1 MLIHEFPDIQWLKT
15 KIREG
20 FSDRKAINNIPLSHS
35 GWPTVILNTA
45 TRQADRRDI
54 KGPFSLFLNLRGKS
68 TIGVDGKQ
76 HQINEQCYTLS
87 NPGQHYD
94 LIIDDAETTETLNIH
109 LGEYFYGQS
118 LKAISESYAQ
128 LLDNPFGTRASTHLI
143 NPRTLLRNEAMNQQ
157 LGRLLQGY
165 KSVNN
170 PDLQEEIL
178 FELLKGVM
186 TENCRELKKTAA
198 LPIKSVAIREEIS
211 ERLFLARDYIHS
223 HFDREVALDE
233 LSKISCLSKF
243 HFLRLFKQ
251 AFRQSPYQ
259 YQKALRVDR
268 AMSLY
273 KQGKTLEEIAGKV
286 GVENASSI
294 SRMIYKQFGF
304 YPSQLIQ

>member
-1 MLIHEFPDIQWLKT
+1 MLIHQFPDIEWLKT

-20 FSDRKAINNIPLSHS
+20 FSDRKAINDTPLSHS
-35 GWPTVILNTA
+35 GWPTVVLNTT

-54 KGPFSLFLNLRGKS
+54 KGPFSLFLNLSGKS
-68 TIGVDGKQ
+68 IVGVEGKQ
-76 HQINEQCYTLS
+76 YQINEQCFTLS
-87 NPGQHYD
+87 NSGQHYD

-109 LGEYFYGQS
+109 FGEYFYTQS
-118 LKAISESYAQ
+118 IKAISESERQ
-128 LLDNPFGTRASTHLI
+128 LLDNPFDSQVSTPLV
-143 NPRTLLRNEAMNQQ
+143 NPRTLLRNEVMNKQ

-165 KSVNN
+165 RSGNN

-178 FELLKGVM
+178 FELLKGLM
-186 TENCRELKKTAA
+186 TANCRELKKTAA
-198 LPIKSVAIREEIS
+198 LPIKSVAVREEIA

-233 LSKISCLSKF
+233 LSRISCLSKF

-273 KQGKTLEEIAGKV
+273 KQGKTLEEIAEKV
-286 GVENASSI
+286 GIENASSI
-294 SRMIYKQFGF
+294 SRMIYKQFGV
-304 YPSQLIQ
+304 YPSQLVQ

>member
-1 MLIHEFPDIQWLKT
+1 MLIHEFPDIEWLKT

-20 FSDRKAINNIPLSHS
+20 FSDRKAINDIPLSHS
-35 GWPTVILNTA
+35 GWPTVVLNTA

-54 KGPFSLFLNLRGKS
+54 KGPFSLFINLSGKS
-68 TIGVDGKQ
+68 IVGVEGKQ
-76 HQINEQCYTLS
+76 YQINEQCYTLS
-87 NPGQHYD
+87 NSGQHYD
-94 LIIDDAETTETLNIH
+94 LIIDDADTTETLNIH
-109 LGEYFYGQS
+109 FGEYFYTQS
-118 LKAISESYAQ
+118 IKAISQSDRQ
-128 LLDNPFGTRASTHLI
+128 LLDNPFDSQASTPLI
-143 NPRTLLRNEAMNQQ
+143 SPRTLLRNEVMNEQ

-165 KSVNN
+165 KSGDS

-178 FELLKGVM
+178 FELLRGLM
-186 TENCRELKKTAA
+186 TANCRELKKTAA
-198 LPIKSVAIREEIS
+198 LPIKSVAVREEIA

-233 LSKISCLSKF
+233 LSRISCLSKF

-286 GVENASSI
+286 GIENASSI
-294 SRMIYKQFGF
+294 SRMIYKQFGV